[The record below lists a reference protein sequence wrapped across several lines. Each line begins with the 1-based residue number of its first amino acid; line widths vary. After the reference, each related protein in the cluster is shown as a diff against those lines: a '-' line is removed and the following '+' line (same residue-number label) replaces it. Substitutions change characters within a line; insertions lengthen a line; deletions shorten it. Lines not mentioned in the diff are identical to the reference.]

1 MRIHNGIGGSAG
13 QLTRG
18 ALAIGNFDGVHL
30 GHRGLFDAAKAS
42 VRASGGPVC
51 ALTFEPHPARVLA
64 PEYAPP
70 LIASPSR
77 KRELLAEAGVQ
88 ELVVQSFD
96 RAFAGT
102 EPERFVELLAAT
114 FVAEVVVG
122 HDFTYGRG
130 RAGTADTLRAGLQRH
145 GIRLHVVPP
154 VTVNGLV
161 VSSTK
166 IREFTLEGRVEAAAQ
181 LLGRPFD
188 LEGDVV
194 RGAGRG
200 RKLGWPTANIRTDAE
215 LLPAV
220 GVYAVR
226 ARLIEPDSAGGGRL
240 AAGGTAPMS
249 NDSGRLALDR
259 QPPAASRQPLT
270 YLPPTIGPAIN
281 GAANLGLNPTFR
293 DDAHAGTRRDPL
305 MLEVHLFDV
314 DQDLYGRVLRVQF
327 VHRLR
332 DERRFPNVEA
342 LKAQIAL
349 DVANARRLLAG

>member
-1 MRIHNGIGGSAG
+1 MRIHTGIAG
-13 QLTRG
+13 AVRGLTRG

-30 GHRGLFDAAKAS
+30 GHRGLFDATKAS
-42 VRASGGPVC
+42 ARRLGGPAA

-70 LIASPSR
+70 LISSPSR
-77 KRELLAEAGVQ
+77 KRELIAEAGVE
-88 ELVVQSFD
+88 ELVVQPFD
-96 RAFAGT
+96 RPFAAT
-102 EPERFVELLAAT
+102 EPERFVDLVAAT
-114 FVAEVVVG
+114 
-122 HDFTYGRG
+122 
-130 RAGTADTLRAGLQRH
+130 
-145 GIRLHVVPP
+145 
-154 VTVNGLV
+154 
-161 VSSTK
+161 

-200 RKLGWPTANIRTDAE
+200 RKLGWPTANIRTSAE

-226 ARLIEPDSAGGGRL
+226 VRLVEPSTSTSTSTYDPPRL
-240 AAGGTAPMS
+240 G
-249 NDSGRLALDR
+249 
-259 QPPAASRQPLT
+259 PPIP
-270 YLPPTIGPAIN
+270 

-293 DDAHAGTRRDPL
+293 DDAHAGSRREPL

-342 LKAQIAL
+342 LKAQIAR
-349 DVANARRLLAG
+349 DVASARRLLEG

>member
-1 MRIHNGIGGSAG
+1 MRIHSGIAASARR
-13 QLTRG
+13 LTRG
-18 ALAIGNFDGVHL
+18 AMAIGNFDGVHL
-30 GHRGLFDAAKAS
+30 GHRGLFDAA
-42 VRASGGPVC
+42 RASARALGGPAS
-51 ALTFEPHPARVLA
+51 ALTFEPHPARLLA
-64 PEYAPP
+64 PDYAPP
-70 LIASPSR
+70 LISSPTR
-77 KRELLAEAGVQ
+77 KRELLAEAGVE

-96 RAFAGT
+96 RSFAGT

-114 FVAEVVVG
+114 GVGEVIVG
-122 HDFTYGRG
+122 HDFTYGRERG
-130 RAGTADTLRAGLQRH
+130 GTVDTLRQGLAPL
-145 GIRLHVVPP
+145 GVRLHLVAPI
-154 VTVNGLV
+154 TVHGLV

-226 ARLIEPDSAGGGRL
+226 ARLIEENLSGEGRP
-240 AAGGTAPMS
+240 AAGGQEPMLFVPP
-249 NDSGRLALDR
+249 RL
-259 QPPAASRQPLT
+259 
-270 YLPPTIGPAIN
+270 GPALQ

-293 DDAHAGTRRDPL
+293 DDAHAGSRREPL
-305 MLEVHLFDV
+305 MLEVHLLDFDQEV
-314 DQDLYGRVLRVQF
+314 YGRSLRVEF

-342 LKAQIAL
+342 LKEQIAR
-349 DVANARRLLAG
+349 DVASARRLLRG

>member
-1 MRIHNGIGGSAG
+1 MRIHSGIAGSAG
-13 QLTRG
+13 RLTRG

-42 VRASGGPVC
+42 ARKLGGPSSV
-51 ALTFEPHPARVLA
+51 LTFEPHPARLLA

-70 LIASPSR
+70 LISSPAR
-77 KRELLAEAGVQ
+77 KRELLAEAGVE
-88 ELVVQSFD
+88 ELVVQPFD

-102 EPERFVELLAAT
+102 EPERFVDLLAAT
-114 FVAEVVVG
+114 GACEVVVG
-122 HDFTYGRG
+122 HDFTYGRE
-130 RAGTADTLRAGLQRH
+130 RAGTVDTLRASLAGRGL
-145 GIRLHVVPP
+145 RLHVVAPIR
-154 VTVNGLV
+154 VHGLV

-200 RKLGWPTANIRTDAE
+200 RKLGWPTANIRTEAE

-226 ARLIEPDSAGGGRL
+226 ARLIESSTTTSTPTPTPTSTSDPTS
-240 AAGGTAPMS
+240 TT
-249 NDSGRLALDR
+249 
-259 QPPAASRQPLT
+259 T
-270 YLPPTIGPAIN
+270 YVPPTLGPPMP

-293 DDAHAGTRRDPL
+293 DDAHAGSRREPL
-305 MLEVHLFDV
+305 MLEVHLLDL
-314 DQDLYGRVLRVQF
+314 DQDLYGRSLRVEF

-342 LKAQIAL
+342 LKEQIAR
-349 DVANARRLLAG
+349 DVAAARGLLDRVP

>member
-1 MRIHNGIGGSAG
+1 MRIHSGIAASARR
-13 QLTRG
+13 LTRG

-42 VRASGGPVC
+42 ARKLGGPSS
-51 ALTFEPHPARVLA
+51 ALTFEPHPARLLA
-64 PEYAPP
+64 PDYAPP
-70 LIASPSR
+70 LISSPAR
-77 KRELLAEAGVQ
+77 KRELLAEAGVE
-88 ELVVQSFD
+88 ELVVQPFD

-102 EPERFVELLAAT
+102 EPERFLDLVSAT
-114 FVAEVVVG
+114 GIGEVVVG
-122 HDFTYGRG
+122 ADFTYGRERG
-130 RAGTADTLRAGLQRH
+130 GTVETLSAGLAQR
-145 GIRLHVVPP
+145 GLGLHVVTPI
-154 VTVNGLV
+154 TVNGLV

-226 ARLIEPDSAGGGRL
+226 ARLIES
-240 AAGGTAPMS
+240 
-249 NDSGRLALDR
+249 
-259 QPPAASRQPLT
+259 PATPTSTTKSTLT
-270 YLPPTIGPAIN
+270 YVPPILGPPMR

-293 DDAHAGTRRDPL
+293 DDAHAGSRREPL
-305 MLEVHLFDV
+305 MLEVHLLDV
-314 DQDLYGRVLRVQF
+314 DQDFYGRSMRVEF

-342 LKAQIAL
+342 LKEQIAR
-349 DVANARRLLAG
+349 DVAVARALLKG

>member
-1 MRIHNGIGGSAG
+1 MRIHNGIASSARR
-13 QLTRG
+13 LTRG

-30 GHRGLFDAAKAS
+30 GHRGLFDAAKVSA
-42 VRASGGPVC
+42 RARGGPVC

-70 LIASPSR
+70 LISSPSR
-77 KRELLAEAGVQ
+77 KRELLAEVGV
-88 ELVVQSFD
+88 EDLVVQTFD

-114 FVAEVVVG
+114 GVGEVVVG
-122 HDFTYGRG
+122 HDFTYGRE
-130 RAGTADTLRAGLQRH
+130 RRGTVDTLRAGLQQR
-145 GIRLHVVPP
+145 GLGLHVVAP

-200 RKLGWPTANIRTDAE
+200 RKLGWPTANIRTAAE

-226 ARLIEPDSAGGGRL
+226 VRLIEVQGSAPDAPSSSVPVTYIPPRL
-240 AAGGTAPMS
+240 GAAVPS
-249 NDSGRLALDR
+249 
-259 QPPAASRQPLT
+259 
-270 YLPPTIGPAIN
+270 
-281 GAANLGLNPTFR
+281 AANLGLNPTFR
-293 DDAHAGTRRDPL
+293 DDAHAGSGREPL
-305 MLEVHLFDV
+305 MLEVHLFDI
-314 DQDLYGRVLRVQF
+314 DQDLYGRMLRIEF

-332 DERRFPNVEA
+332 DERRFPNVDA
-342 LKAQIAL
+342 LKAQIAR
-349 DVANARRLLAG
+349 DVATARTLLAG

>member
-1 MRIHNGIGGSAG
+1 MRIHSGIAGSG
-13 QLTRG
+13 RRLTRG

-30 GHRGLFDAAKAS
+30 GHRGLFDAAKESA
-42 VRASGGPVC
+42 RKLGGPSSV
-51 ALTFEPHPARVLA
+51 LTFEPHPARLLA

-70 LIASPSR
+70 LISSPAR
-77 KRELLAEAGVQ
+77 KRELLAEAGVE
-88 ELVVQSFD
+88 ELVVQPFD

-102 EPERFVELLAAT
+102 EPERFVDLLAAT
-114 FVAEVVVG
+114 GAYEVVVG
-122 HDFTYGRG
+122 HDFTYGRE
-130 RAGTADTLRAGLQRH
+130 RAGTVDTLHASLAGRGL
-145 GIRLHVVPP
+145 RLHVVAPIR
-154 VTVNGLV
+154 VHGLV

-166 IREFTLEGRVEAAAQ
+166 IREFTLEGRVEPAAQ

-200 RKLGWPTANIRTDAE
+200 RKLGWPTANIRTEAE

-226 ARLIEPDSAGGGRL
+226 ARLVETPTS
-240 AAGGTAPMS
+240 TPTS
-249 NDSGRLALDR
+249 TSTTT
-259 QPPAASRQPLT
+259 T
-270 YLPPTIGPAIN
+270 YVPPTLGPPMP

-293 DDAHAGTRRDPL
+293 DDAHAGSRREPL
-305 MLEVHLFDV
+305 MLEVHLLDL
-314 DQDLYGRVLRVQF
+314 DQDLYGRSLRVEF

-342 LKAQIAL
+342 LKEQIAR
-349 DVANARRLLAG
+349 DVAAARGLLDRVP